1 MRAILGLL
9 PLQAGVIRVL
19 GQPATRGNP
28 AIGYMPQ
35 ARGAT
40 SPISAFPAGISS
52 PAPLGGKGFG
62 LPRLDAAQRRDVDWA
77 LDMVGARDL
86 ARRPLAEM
94 SGGERQRLLLSQALL
109 GPPKTVAARRT
120 ADQS

>member
-9 PLQAGVIRVL
+9 PLQAGIIRVL

-35 ARGAT
+35 ARGDFANIRFT
-40 SPISAFPAGISS
+40 GWDFVASAA
-52 PAPLGGKGFG
+52 GGKGFG
-62 LPRLDAAQRRDVDWA
+62 LPRLAAAQRRDVDWA

-94 SGGERQRLLLSQALL
+94 SAANASACCCPRRCS
-109 GPPKTVAARRT
+109 AARNCCCSTNR
-120 ADQS
+120 